1 MPVNLPPSSTSVRAA
16 SVTRACDLAIAWT
29 LLTTEGRQTF
39 RDSLAVDEPT
49 WTRGRGWALWKT
61 VATCWYTYE
70 DPEDIEEFDEA
81 KRLLEAILEE

>member
-1 MPVNLPPSSTSVRAA
+1 
-16 SVTRACDLAIAWT
+16 VTRACDLAIAWT